1 MKVYVITKGEYSDY
15 HICAVTLDEK
25 NAETI
30 RKFFS
35 GDDEDERAE
44 IESYE
49 TDIYTPIIEDKSFF
63 RIWFEKNGEILV
75 EKQEEIFTDS
85 LNKFMKW
92 GHTIFIDIFAY
103 NDEQA
108 KKIAL
113 DKYAEYKYRKVN
125 NEL

>member
-1 MKVYVITKGEYSDY
+1 MKEVIVPADDLVCIGKEKLQEVIRCKDCKHCMIFSMFTSKWYVCCRNE
-15 HICAVTLDEK
+15 
-25 NAETI
+25 
-30 RKFFS
+30 
-35 GDDEDERAE
+35 
-44 IESYE
+44 
-49 TDIYTPIIEDKSFF
+49 
-63 RIWFEKNGEILV
+63 NGEILV